1 MSLKE
6 TIENYKNASNIDLF
20 KSLNFLKERF
30 ESDKARVIEITY
42 QIDAVESDY
51 NKLYE
56 EYKKRVGSDG
66 DK

>member
-6 TIENYKNASNIDLF
+6 TIEDYKNASNVDLF
-20 KSLNFLKERF
+20 KALTFLKERF
-30 ESDKARVIEITY
+30 ESDKTRVIEITY
-42 QIDAVESDY
+42 QIDSIESDY

-66 DK
+66 K